1 MRQLWSHF
9 GTATL
14 HAARPLRLSHSH
26 LRTSNG
32 KRHDESQT
40 QGRQQQSQKQEK
52 QQHRQLK
59 IL

>member
-40 QGRQQQSQKQEK
+40 QGRQQQSQKQVK
-52 QQHRQLK
+52 
-59 IL
+59 